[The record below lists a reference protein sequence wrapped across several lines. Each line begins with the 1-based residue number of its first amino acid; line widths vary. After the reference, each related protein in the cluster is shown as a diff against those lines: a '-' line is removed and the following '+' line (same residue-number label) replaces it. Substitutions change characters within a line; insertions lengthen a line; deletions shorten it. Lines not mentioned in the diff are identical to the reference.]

1 MKTRTR
7 QFIASAAATSL
18 LLVAGHALAGD
29 KSVRITTQSTPQTAK
44 CIFPV
49 QVVAIDGNEVSK
61 PSLAFNIE
69 PGMHSLK
76 FKSQVDRRHCGQ
88 QIVTRNSRDTVIPP
102 LEMEFEAG
110 KTYHVALDAS
120 ADDDED
126 WRVVVRNKSLA
137 AE

>member
-1 MKTRTR
+1 MNTRLLIAAT
-7 QFIASAAATSL
+7 ASAGL
-18 LLVAGHALAGD
+18 MLMAGQALAAD
-29 KSVRITTQSTPQTAK
+29 KSVRITTQSTPLTAK

-49 QVVAIDGNEVSK
+49 QVVAIDGNEVEK

-76 FKSQVDRRHCGQ
+76 FKSQVDRRYCGQ
-88 QIVTRNSRDTVIPP
+88 DIVSRNSRDTVIPP

-126 WRVVVRNKSLA
+126 WRVVVRNETLA
-137 AE
+137 AD

>member
-1 MKTRTR
+1 MNTRLLIAAT
-7 QFIASAAATSL
+7 ASAGL
-18 LLVAGHALAGD
+18 MLMAGQALAAD
-29 KSVRITTQSTPQTAK
+29 KSVRITTQSTPLTAK

-49 QVVAIDGNEVSK
+49 QVVAIDGNEVEK

-76 FKSQVDRRHCGQ
+76 FKSQVDRRYCGQ
-88 QIVTRNSRDTVIPP
+88 DIVSRNSRDTVIPP

-126 WRVVVRNKSLA
+126 WRVVVRNETLA

>member
-7 QFIASAAATSL
+7 NLIGSATAAL
-18 LLVAGHALAGD
+18 LLVAGQALAGD
-29 KSVRITTQSTPQTAK
+29 KSVRITTQSTPLTAK

-49 QVVAIDGNEVSK
+49 QVVAIDGKEVQK

-76 FKSQVDRRHCGQ
+76 FKSQVDRRYCGRD
-88 QIVTRNSRDTVIPP
+88 IVSRNSRDNVIPP

-120 ADDDED
+120 ADDDDD
-126 WRVVVRNKSLA
+126 WRVVVRNETLA